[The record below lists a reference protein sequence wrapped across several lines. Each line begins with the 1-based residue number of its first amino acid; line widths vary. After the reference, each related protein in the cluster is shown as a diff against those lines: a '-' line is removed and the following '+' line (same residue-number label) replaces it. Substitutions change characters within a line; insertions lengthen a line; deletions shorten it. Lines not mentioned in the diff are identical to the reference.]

1 MLMFCAA
8 LLLADFVLFHFRLV
22 LLRRQ
27 VQRLGGSGSEPGN
40 IKNKLLFLFRY
51 IS

>member
-27 VQRLGGSGSEPGN
+27 VQRLGGSGSKLRK
-40 IKNKLLFLFRY
+40 IKNKLKYF
-51 IS
+51 